1 MKILKL
7 ISFVLLSAVPLS
19 LISCGGGGDE
29 SVEAPDFEM
38 TVKVKELGEKIF
50 VEVLEDEYN
59 SGDFLVIYSDE
70 TKIFNSRGEA
80 CAFSD
85 ISVGDTLKIH
95 YGGQVMMSYPPQIY
109 ARSITVVK
117 N

>member
-7 ISFVLLSAVPLS
+7 ISLVLLSAVPLS
-19 LISCGGGGDE
+19 LISCGNSSEEGI
-29 SVEAPDFEM
+29 EAPDFEM
-38 TVKVKELGEKIF
+38 TAKVKELGEKIL
-50 VEVLEDEYN
+50 VEVIEDKYN

-70 TKIFNSRGEA
+70 TEIFNSQGEA
-80 CAFSD
+80 CAYSD

-95 YGGQVMMSYPPQIY
+95 YSGQVMMSYPPQIY